1 MKPKYTSLLKE
12 ENTIT
17 TNNNKTI
24 HIWRLDT
31 CTDEKILNELATCF
45 RQHYCS
51 DQELDILKSGYG
63 YSREKFL
70 NEIKFP
76 NRSDRLGNSTRS
88 GDFCEI
94 LVADFVQY
102 ILNYYMPRTR
112 YDRKANPN
120 SSTQGSDLLAFKVGK
135 NISSND
141 ELLVFEVKGQATNTK
156 AKNRLQ
162 DAVNDST
169 KDVKIIAFSLN
180 AINQRLIDK
189 GDYGGAKIIQR
200 FQNAT
205 DHPYKTELAAAA
217 VHSDYSFSK
226 DVLIA
231 TDTSKHVNPDLY
243 LLVIHKENLM
253 NFIHELY
260 RRAAIC

>member
-1 MKPKYTSLLKE
+1 MIPKHITLLE
-12 ENTIT
+12 EEDSIT
-17 TNNNKTI
+17 TNDNNTI
-24 HIWRLDT
+24 YVWRLNP
-31 CTDEKILNELATCF
+31 CTDEEILNEWATYF

-51 DQELDILKSGYG
+51 DQELDILRSGYG
-63 YSREKFL
+63 YSRERFL

-94 LVADFVQY
+94 LVADFAQY
-102 ILNYYMPRTR
+102 ILNYYVPRTR

-141 ELLVFEVKGQATNTK
+141 ELLVFEVKGQAANTK

-169 KDVKIIAFSLN
+169 KDIKRIAFSLN

-189 GDYGGAKIIQR
+189 GDYDGAKIIQR

-205 DHPYKTELAAAA
+205 DHPYKRRLGAAA
-217 VHSDYSFSK
+217 VHSDYSFSEAALK
-226 DVLIA
+226 T
-231 TDTSKHVNPDLY
+231 TDTSNHINPDLY
-243 LLVIHKENLM
+243 LLVIHKKDLM
-253 NFIHELY
+253 DFIHELY

>member
-1 MKPKYTSLLKE
+1 MIPKYTSLLKE

-24 HIWRLDT
+24 HVWRLDT
-31 CTDEKILNELATCF
+31 CTDEEILNEWATYF
-45 RQHYCS
+45 RRHYCS
-51 DQELDILKSGYG
+51 DQELDILRSGYG
-63 YSREKFL
+63 YTRERFL

-76 NRSDRLGNSTRS
+76 NCNDKLGNSTRS

-94 LVADFVQY
+94 LVADLVQY
-102 ILNYYMPRTR
+102 ILNYYVPRTR

-120 SSTQGSDLLAFKVGK
+120 SSTQGSDLLAFKLGK

-141 ELLVFEVKGQATNTK
+141 ELLVFEVKGQAANTK
-156 AKNRLQ
+156 AKSRLQ
-162 DAVNDST
+162 DAINDST
-169 KDVKIIAFSLN
+169 KDVKRIAFSLN

-189 GDYGGAKIIQR
+189 GDYDGAKIIQR

-217 VHSDYSFSK
+217 VHSDYSFSEDILK
-226 DVLIA
+226 R
-231 TDTSKHVNPDLY
+231 TDTSKHINPDLY
-243 LLVIHKENLM
+243 LLVIHKNELM